1 MNHDGAS
8 LKVLAGLSSETGR
21 RARNEDFAA
30 AIQQPPGR
38 LTGVVAAVADGIG
51 GARGGR
57 VAAELA
63 VRGVLDGYL
72 GQNET
77 MSVKQAASR
86 AVEAVNR
93 WTYAQGRNDPAL
105 KNMGCT
111 LTLAILRGRRLHI
124 LHVGDSRLYRL
135 RDGHLALLTRDHR
148 PEGAGVTNI
157 LTRAI
162 GAEETVRI
170 DYASD
175 DLAPHDRLLLVT
187 DGVHGTLSDR
197 KIETLLKGDA
207 GVEETARRLVHAA
220 LEAGSDD
227 NATALVLD
235 VLELPSAD
243 IADLGEAV
251 AALPIREPPVT
262 GDTIDGYELAT
273 LLADGR
279 YSRVFKAVDT
289 FSDTTVLVKFPKPL
303 VLGAESSARGAF
315 LREAWVASRVHN
327 PYVGAVIDPTPGRRT
342 SLYLVQP
349 FYEGETL
356 DRRLSRR
363 PPVNLDQG
371 LDIAVKL
378 TKAIASL
385 HRAGIIHRDIK
396 PENVIL
402 QPDGGL
408 KLIDLGVARLPN
420 LEAYPAADIPGTP
433 TFMAPELFAGDPGD
447 ARSDI
452 FALGVTLYAMFS
464 GGRFPYGEIEPFTTP
479 RHQRATPLSTHRA
492 DLPGW
497 LETTLART
505 VAANPTERVQDAFE
519 LAFELENGAL
529 RGGSGHVRPQSLYER
544 DPLMFWQVSVIILL
558 ILLLL
563 SLATR

>member
-1 MNHDGAS
+1 MNHDGSS
-8 LKVLAGLSSETGR
+8 LKVLVGLSSQTGR
-21 RARNEDFAA
+21 RACNEDFAA
-30 AIQQPPGR
+30 AVLQPPGR

-51 GARGGR
+51 GAKGGR

-77 MSVKQAASR
+77 LGVRQAASR
-86 AVEAVNR
+86 AVEAVNG
-93 WTYAQGRNDPAL
+93 WTHTQGRNDPAL
-105 KNMGCT
+105 ERMGCT

-135 RDGHLALLTRDHR
+135 REGQLVLLTRDHR
-148 PEGAGVTNI
+148 PEGAGDTNI

-170 DYASD
+170 DYAAD
-175 DLAPHDRLLLVT
+175 DLVPHDRLLLVT

-197 KIETLLKGDA
+197 KIEAMLRGDTGA
-207 GVEETARRLVHAA
+207 EETARRLVHAA

-235 VLELPSAD
+235 VLELPTAD

-251 AALPIREPPVT
+251 ASLPIREPPTT
-262 GDTIDGYELAT
+262 GDTVDGYALAT

-289 FSDTTVLVKFPKPL
+289 TSDNTVLVKFPKPQ

-327 PYVGAVIDPTPGRRT
+327 PYVGAVIDPPQGRRT

-349 FYEGETL
+349 FYDGETL
-356 DRRLSRR
+356 DRRLARR
-363 PPVNLDQG
+363 PPVNLEQG

-433 TFMAPELFAGDPGD
+433 TYMAPEQFAGDPGD
-447 ARSDI
+447 VRTDI
-452 FALGVTLYAMFS
+452 FALGVTLYAMFT

-479 RHQRATPLSTHRA
+479 RHQRATPLTTHRA

-529 RGGSGHVRPQSLYER
+529 RGGSGRVRPQSLYER
-544 DPLMFWQVSVIILL
+544 DPLMFWQVSVIVLL
-558 ILLLL
+558 ILLLV

>member
-1 MNHDGAS
+1 MNHDSAS
-8 LKVLAGLSSETGR
+8 LRVLAGLSSKTGR
-21 RARNEDFAA
+21 RECNEDFAA
-30 AIQQPPGR
+30 AVLQPPGR
-38 LTGVVAAVADGIG
+38 LTGVIAAVADGIG
-51 GARGGR
+51 GAKGGR

-77 MSVKQAASR
+77 VSVRQAASR

-105 KNMGCT
+105 ERMGCT
-111 LTLAILRGRRLHI
+111 LTLVVLRGRRLHI

-135 RDGHLALLTRDHR
+135 RDSQLVQLTCDHR
-148 PEGAGVTNI
+148 PEGSGVTNI

-175 DLAPHDRLLLVT
+175 DLAPYDRLLLVT
-187 DGVHGTLSDR
+187 DGVHGALSDR
-197 KIETLLKGDA
+197 KIETEMNA
-207 GVEETARRLVHAA
+207 GAGAEETARRLVRAA

-227 NATALVLD
+227 NVTAMVLD
-235 VLELPSAD
+235 VLELPTAD
-243 IADLGEAV
+243 IGDLGEAV
-251 AALPIREPPVT
+251 AALAIREPPFT
-262 GDTIDGYELAT
+262 GEVVDGFELVT

-279 YSRVFKAVDT
+279 YSRVFKAIDSA
-289 FSDTTVLVKFPKPL
+289 SDTPVLVKFPKPQ

-327 PYVGAVIDPTPGRRT
+327 PYVGAVIDPPHGRRT

-349 FYEGETL
+349 FYAGETL
-356 DRRLSRR
+356 DRRLARR
-363 PPVNLDQG
+363 PPVTLDQG
-371 LDIAVKL
+371 LAIAVKL

-420 LEAYPAADIPGTP
+420 LEAYPATDIPGTP
-433 TFMAPELFAGDPGD
+433 TYMAPELFAGDPGD

-479 RHQRATPLSTHRA
+479 RHQRLAPLSTHRA

-497 LETTLART
+497 LDTTLART
-505 VAANPTERVQDAFE
+505 VAANPAERVQDAFE

-529 RGGSGHVRPQSLYER
+529 RGGGGRRQRLSLYDR
-544 DPLMFWQVSVIILL
+544 DPVMFWQIVAIAL
-558 ILLLL
+558 IVLLLV
-563 SLATR
+563 SLAAR